1 MSLIPQ
7 DKCYLDE
14 HGIHYDIHEADDC
27 TYLVLKD
34 FAISTV
40 YDQTHVDVLIK
51 IRKGYP
57 VTPLDMFW
65 IQPAV
70 KFKNTG
76 KYPDQADCFEPNLGS
91 NWQRFSRHYE
101 WNPTFTLANHLL
113 VVKQELV
120 AKE

>member
-14 HGIHYDIHEADDC
+14 HGILYDIHETDGC
-27 TYLVLKD
+27 TFLVLKG

-51 IRKGYP
+51 ILKGYP

-65 IQPAV
+65 IQPAI
-70 KFKNTG
+70 KIKNTG
-76 KYPDQADCFEPNLGS
+76 MYPDRADCFETNLS
-91 NWQRFSRHYE
+91 STWQRFSRHYE